1 MARKSIDDIY
11 REVEDQMDIGCYE
24 TDSQDLKIK
33 DQKTYAV
40 VGKSLGG
47 NILLK
52 VGDELG
58 YDVSKVLTFSEA
70 LRLINALT
78 VAVINKYTK

>member
-11 REVEDQMDIGCYE
+11 REAEDQMDIDCYE
-24 TDSQDLKIK
+24 TDSQDLKLK
-33 DQKTYAV
+33 DQKPYAV

-58 YDVSKVLTFSEA
+58 YDVSKTLTFSEA
-70 LRLINALT
+70 LRLINSLT

>member
-11 REVEDQMDIGCYE
+11 REVEDQMDIDCYE
-24 TDSQDLKIK
+24 TDSQDLKLK
-33 DQKTYAV
+33 DQKPYAL

>member
-1 MARKSIDDIY
+1 
-11 REVEDQMDIGCYE
+11 MDIDCYE
-24 TDSQDLKIK
+24 TDPQDLKLK
-33 DQKTYAV
+33 DQKPYAV

-58 YDVSKVLTFSEA
+58 YDVSKVLTFYEA